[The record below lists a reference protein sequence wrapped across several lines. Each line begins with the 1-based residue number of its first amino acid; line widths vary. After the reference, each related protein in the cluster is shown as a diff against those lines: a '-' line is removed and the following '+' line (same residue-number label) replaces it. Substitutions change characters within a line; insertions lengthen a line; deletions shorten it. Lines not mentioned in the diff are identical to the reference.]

1 MKLKKLFFSCLV
13 CIFIFVFAFADNLQM
28 DSSVSKTTVALNE
41 TFQLTVSFTT
51 DSKSL
56 PDFTIP
62 QLNDFNIYSTSQ
74 SKNISIINGKVK
86 NTVYYVY
93 TLSPKKM
100 GEFYIPPFTLNY
112 QGERYETKEIKITV
126 EKAKTVSS
134 VPASQTSAG
143 NASSSTNGNLV
154 QNNKQPVYNLDTTKA
169 VFVQATTDKKTAYV
183 NEKIIYTF
191 YFYTSVNILSNP
203 AYRGPDF
210 SGFFIGETSQKNY
223 RTYIKGREYV
233 VTEVSTELFP
243 QKPGTLTIDKAMLQV
258 SIEDFSKMHDD
269 FFASF
274 FRSARAV
281 DLATDEIKIKVLQ
294 TPADV
299 DMIGKYNISAFV
311 DKKQKK
317 VDEPFDLIIKIT
329 GNGNIKTIKEPEIM
343 LSENLKKYETS
354 EQIIKDGEKETGKQ
368 FTTLIM
374 PLEQGEGTIKIL
386 PMKYFDLETK
396 ITKSLPQKQIQVQI
410 DENKDRKIQQP
421 VAEQTIEADST
432 KQNQLPQNMDLS
444 FLFKIYAIVT
454 SAMFWKI
461 VGLLVLLY
469 LIIKLLLRYRAYLNK
484 DQQKLKNKK
493 AYRKSKKYFQKAK
506 KAKNTKDF
514 YENMYKGLLEYF
526 ASVLGQSAEGLTSY
540 KIGMGL
546 KDKNIDDNLITE
558 VDGILEECTMF
569 LYAKQ
574 SDNLTKQDYNKFY
587 NKTFD
592 ILKKMP

>member
-1 MKLKKLFFSCLV
+1 MKFKKLFFSFLV
-13 CIFIFVFAFADNLQM
+13 CIFLFVFSFADNLQM
-28 DSSVSKTTVALNE
+28 DSSVSQTTVALNE
-41 TFQLTVSFTT
+41 TFQLTISLTT

-56 PDFTIP
+56 PDFAIP

-93 TLSPKKM
+93 TLSPKKI
-100 GEFYIPPFTLNY
+100 GEFYIPPFILDY
-112 QGERYETKEIKITV
+112 QGQKYETKEIKITV

-143 NASSSTNGNLV
+143 NTGSSANGNSAP
-154 QNNKQPVYNLDTTKA
+154 NNQPVYNLDTTKA

-223 RTYIKGREYV
+223 RTYIKGREYIV
-233 VTEVSTELFP
+233 NEVSTELFP
-243 QKPGTLTIDKAMLQV
+243 QKPGTLTINKALLQV

-274 FRSARAV
+274 FRSARNV

-294 TPADV
+294 TP
-299 DMIGKYNISAFV
+299 N

-317 VDEPFDLIIKIT
+317 VDEPFDLNIKIT

-354 EQIIKDGEKETGKQ
+354 EQIIKDGNKEVGKQ

-374 PLEQGEGTIKIL
+374 PLEQGDGTIKIL

-396 ITKSLPQKQIQVQI
+396 TTKSLPQKQIQVKI
-410 DENKDRKIQQP
+410 DENKDKKIQQP
-421 VAEQTIEADST
+421 IAEQIPEID
-432 KQNQLPQNMDLS
+432 KPNQNQLPQNMDLS

-469 LIIKLLLRYRAYLNK
+469 LIMKLLLKYRAYLNK

-506 KAKNTKDF
+506 KAKTTNQF
-514 YENMYKGLLEYF
+514 YELMYKGLLEYF

-546 KDKNIDDNLITE
+546 KEKNIDDTLITE
-558 VDGILEECTMF
+558 IDGILEECTMF

-574 SDNLTKQDYNKFY
+574 ADNLTKQDYNNFY

>member
-1 MKLKKLFFSCLV
+1 MKLKKLIFSIIV
-13 CIFIFVFAFADNLQM
+13 CFIISVFLFADNLQI

-41 TFQLTVSFTT
+41 TFQLTISLTT
-51 DSKSL
+51 DSKTL
-56 PDFTIP
+56 PNFTIP

-86 NTVYYVY
+86 NTIYYVY

-100 GEFYIPPFTLNY
+100 GEYYIPSFILDY
-112 QGERYETKEIKITV
+112 QGQKYETKEIKITV

-143 NASSSTNGNLV
+143 NTNSSSNSNSS
-154 QNNKQPVYNLDTTKA
+154 QNNQPVYNLDTTKA

-203 AYRGPDF
+203 SYRGPDF
-210 SGFFIGETSQKNY
+210 NGFFIGETSQKQY
-223 RTYIKGREYV
+223 RTYIKGREYIV
-233 VTEVSTELFP
+233 NEVSTELFP
-243 QKPGTLTIDKAMLQV
+243 QKAGSLTIGKAMLQV

-274 FRSARAV
+274 FRSARNV
-281 DLATDEIKIKVLQ
+281 DLATDEIKIKVLE

-299 DMIGKYNISAFV
+299 DMIGKYNITAFA

-317 VDEPFDLIIKIT
+317 VDEPFDLTIKIT
-329 GNGNIKTIKEPEIM
+329 GNGNVKTIKEPTIV

-354 EQIIKDGEKETGKQ
+354 EQIIKDGDKEIGKQ

-386 PMKYFDLETK
+386 PIKYFDLETK
-396 ITKSLPQKQIQVQI
+396 TTKSLPQKQIQVQI
-410 DENKDRKIQQP
+410 EENKDRKIQPQVQPENNIQQETQP
-421 VAEQTIEADST
+421 VA
-432 KQNQLPQNMDLS
+432 QNVDLS
-444 FLFKIYAIVT
+444 FLLKIYAIVI

-469 LIIKLLLRYRAYLNK
+469 IIIKLLLKYKEYLNK

-493 AYRKSKKYFQKAK
+493 AYRKSKKSFQKAK
-506 KAKNTKDF
+506 KAKTTKEF
-514 YENMYKGLLEYF
+514 YELMYKGLLEYF

-540 KIGMGL
+540 KIGLGL
-546 KDKNIDDNLITE
+546 KEKNIDDNLIAE
-558 VDGILEECTMF
+558 VNSILEECATF
-569 LYAKQ
+569 LYAQ
-574 SDNLTKQDYNKFY
+574 QADNLTKDDFNKFY
-587 NKTFD
+587 NRTFD
-592 ILKKMP
+592 VLKKLP